1 VSAPASHEA
10 LIALTTLAGL
20 PSANPWRLRRLLWHH
35 PPTEAFELLRSGAE
49 LHPMVHRWLRSD
61 GLADLRREAGRA
73 VPGDVLQ
80 RCARLGIGAVPLGD
94 PRYPPVLAADREAPV
109 LLFTRGDIAAL
120 DRRRVSIV
128 GTRNATAAGRATAG
142 ELGEHLAEAGVAVV
156 SGLARGIDGAAH
168 RGVRRAGEV
177 PGRAVGIVANGLD
190 RPYPRQHTELW
201 QWVGERGLLISEWPP
216 GAAPESWR
224 FPLRNRVIAALA
236 EVLVVVESRDR
247 GGSMITVEA
256 ATKRNVP
263 VMAVPGSVRS
273 RASDGTNELIDDG
286 ATSVRSAGDVLLA
299 LGLDHSRQG
308 PLPFDPRPCPDTFQ
322 AQVLEL
328 CRHEACTLDM
338 LVTGLGCSLTDA
350 ALAAARLSAAG
361 WLDEVGGWF
370 ELSGSRLSGS

>member
-1 VSAPASHEA
+1 MSAPASHEA

-35 PPTEAFELLRSGAE
+35 PPTEAFELLRAGAE
-49 LHPMVHRWLRSD
+49 LHPMVHRWLRVD
-61 GLADLRREAGRA
+61 GLAELRREAVRA
-73 VPGDVLQ
+73 VPGEVLH
-80 RCARLGIGAVPLGD
+80 RCARLGIAAVPLGD

-109 LLFTRGDIAAL
+109 LLFTRGDTAAL

-142 ELGEHLAEAGVAVV
+142 ELGQHLAEAGVAVV

-201 QWVGERGLLISEWPP
+201 QWVAERGLLISEWPP

-256 ATKRNVP
+256 ATKRSVP

-273 RASDGTNELIDDG
+273 RASDGTNELIDAG
-286 ATSVRSAGDVLLA
+286 ATSVRAAGDVLLA

-308 PLPFDPRPCPDTFQ
+308 RLAFDPRPTPDALQ
-322 AQVLEL
+322 ARLLEL
-328 CRHEACTLDM
+328 CRSEACTLDM
-338 LVTGLGCSLTDA
+338 LVTRLGCSLTDA
-350 ALAAARLSAAG
+350 ALAASRLTAGG
-361 WLDEVGGWF
+361 WLQEVGGWF
-370 ELSGSRLSGS
+370 EPCGSRLVGS

>member
-35 PPTEAFELLRSGAE
+35 PPTEAFELLRAGAE
-49 LHPMVHRWLRSD
+49 LHPMVHRWLRVD
-61 GLADLRREAGRA
+61 GLAELRREAVRA
-73 VPGDVLQ
+73 VPGEVLH
-80 RCARLGIGAVPLGD
+80 RCARLGIAAVPLGD

-109 LLFTRGDIAAL
+109 LLFTRGDTAAL

-142 ELGEHLAEAGVAVV
+142 ELGQHLAEAGVAVV

-168 RGVRRAGEV
+168 RGVRRAGEA

-201 QWVGERGLLISEWPP
+201 QWVAERGLLISEWPP

-256 ATKRNVP
+256 ATKRSVP

-273 RASDGTNELIDDG
+273 RASDGTNELIDAG
-286 ATSVRSAGDVLLA
+286 ATSVRAAGDVLLA

-308 PLPFDPRPCPDTFQ
+308 RLAFDPRPTPDALQ
-322 AQVLEL
+322 ARLLEL
-328 CRHEACTLDM
+328 CRSEACTLDM
-338 LVTGLGCSLTDA
+338 LVTRLGCSLTDA
-350 ALAAARLSAAG
+350 ALAASRLTAGG
-361 WLDEVGGWF
+361 WLQEVGGWF
-370 ELSGSRLSGS
+370 EPCGSRLVGS

>member
-1 VSAPASHEA
+1 MSAPASHEA

-35 PPTEAFELLRSGAE
+35 PPTEAFELLRAGAE
-49 LHPMVHRWLRSD
+49 LHPMVHRWLRVD
-61 GLADLRREAGRA
+61 GLAELRREAVRA
-73 VPGDVLQ
+73 VPGEVLH
-80 RCARLGIGAVPLGD
+80 RCARLGIAAVPLGD

-109 LLFTRGDIAAL
+109 LLFTRGDTAAL

-142 ELGEHLAEAGVAVV
+142 ELGQHLAEAGVAVV

-201 QWVGERGLLISEWPP
+201 QWVAERGLLISEWPP

-256 ATKRNVP
+256 ATKRSVP

-273 RASDGTNELIDDG
+273 RASDGTNELIDAG
-286 ATSVRSAGDVLLA
+286 ATSVRAAGDVLLA

-308 PLPFDPRPCPDTFQ
+308 RLAFDPRPTPDALQ
-322 AQVLEL
+322 ARLLEL
-328 CRHEACTLDM
+328 CRSEACTLDM
-338 LVTGLGCSLTDA
+338 LVARLGCSLTDA
-350 ALAAARLSAAG
+350 ALAASRLTAGG
-361 WLDEVGGWF
+361 WLQEVGGWF
-370 ELSGSRLSGS
+370 EPCGSRLVGS